1 MIFKKYAIAL
11 LVTCAFTIPHL
22 SAQATFKA
30 MSYNLLNFPSQDI
43 PTNRIQYLQITL
55 TDYQPD
61 IFMVCELNNEAAGV
75 SILDMMQQNI
85 NPNYAMANFVEN
97 SSDDGIG
104 NQNDLQNLLFYDSTK
119 FTLVSQDEIST
130 VYRDI
135 NHYKLK
141 VNTVNQ
147 ATNPIYLDAFVAHLK
162 ASSGTD
168 NEASRLQ
175 MITDLETYLQTLPA
189 DSHVIFGGDFNFYT
203 SSESGFVELTDTS
216 NYITFV
222 DPANQVGSWHNNTN
236 YIDVFSQATRTQTG
250 MGGATGGFD
259 DRFDFILT
267 SENMLTNTDLF
278 YVDNSYQV
286 YGNNGNSNCFNQE
299 INSSDCSGSKF
310 SSTIREALYNF
321 SDHLPVTLQLQ
332 TNESLSI
339 TDLAL
344 AKVFEITGSNLV
356 DAVLNLKISP
366 ELSAHHQLTIYDS
379 LGKLIKT
386 INLHNSVYLKEDV
399 SMLANGL
406 YYIVLQNANTQPLKF
421 IVNH

>member
-1 MIFKKYAIAL
+1 MILKKRSLTFIVACAL
-11 LVTCAFTIPHL
+11 TITQL

-30 MSYNLLNFPSQDI
+30 MSYNLLNFPSQDY
-43 PTNRIQYLQITL
+43 PANRIQYLEIIL

-75 SILDMMQQNI
+75 SILNLMQQNI

-104 NQNDLQNLLFYDSTK
+104 NQNDLQNLLFYNSTK
-119 FTLVSQDEIST
+119 FTLISQNEIST

-141 VNTVNQ
+141 VNTINQ

-162 ASSGTD
+162 ASSGSD
-168 NEASRLQ
+168 NEAYRLQ
-175 MITDLETYLQTLPA
+175 MVSDLENYLQTLPA

-203 SSESGFVELTDTS
+203 SSETGFVELT
-216 NYITFV
+216 NPNNHITFV
-222 DPANQVGSWHNNTN
+222 DPANRVGSWHNNIN
-236 YIDVFSQATRTQTG
+236 YLNVFSQATRTQTG
-250 MGGATGGFD
+250 LGGATGGFD
-259 DRFDFILT
+259 DRFDFILA

-299 INSSDCSGSKF
+299 INSIDCSGSKF

-332 TNESLSI
+332 TNESLSV

-344 AKVFEITGSNLV
+344 TNAFEIIGSNLV
-356 DAVLNLKISP
+356 DAVLSLKISP
-366 ELSAHHQLTIYDS
+366 ELSAHQQLSIYDS

-386 INLHNSVYLKEDV
+386 INLHNSIYLKEDV

>member
-75 SILDMMQQNI
+75 SIVDMMQQNI
-85 NPNYAMANFVEN
+85 NTNYAMANFVEN

-222 DPANQVGSWHNNTN
+222 DPANQVGSWHNNIN

-310 SSTIREALYNF
+310 SSTIRGALYNF

-339 TDLAL
+339 TELAL

-356 DAVLNLKISP
+356 DAVLSLKISP
-366 ELSAHHQLTIYDS
+366 ELSAHHQLAIYDS